1 MAGKRRPQIP
11 TVLHLEPNGY
21 LGKPATSYRL
31 YISARQVDK
40 LEDWVFNIMRLYD
53 DGNRRYY
60 FSIEAKDELEV
71 MMRFRKLWVGLP
83 KKEQK
88 DD

>member
-1 MAGKRRPQIP
+1 MADKRRPQIP
-11 TVLHLEPNGY
+11 KVLHLEPITY

-31 YISARQVDK
+31 YISGRQVDK
-40 LEDWVFNIMRLYD
+40 LEYWASNIMRFYD
-53 DGNRRYY
+53 NGNRRYY
-60 FSIEAKDELEV
+60 LTIEAKDELEA
-71 MMRFRKLWVGLP
+71 MMRFQKLWVGLP

>member
-11 TVLHLEPNGY
+11 KVLALEPNGY
-21 LGKPATSYRL
+21 SGRPATSYRL
-31 YISARQVDK
+31 YISGRQANK
-40 LEDWVFNIMRLYD
+40 LEDWAFNILRLYD
-53 DGNRRYY
+53 VGARRYY
-60 FSIEAKDELEV
+60 LSIDAKDELEA

-83 KKEQK
+83 KKEQE